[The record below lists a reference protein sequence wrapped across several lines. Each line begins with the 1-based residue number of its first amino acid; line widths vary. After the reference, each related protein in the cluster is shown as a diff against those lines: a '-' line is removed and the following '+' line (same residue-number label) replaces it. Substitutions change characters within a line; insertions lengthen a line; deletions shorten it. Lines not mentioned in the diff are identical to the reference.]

1 LPELNGNLAC
11 SVQAWPDLESGSM
24 RYLAIDHGLKR
35 TGLAICDEGESIA
48 SPLKVLTESKGLVE
62 SIVKI
67 ADEEQAEAFVIGM
80 PFNMDDS
87 EGPQAKLVR
96 QFAETLGQ
104 QTDLP
109 IHFQDER
116 LSSFDAEGKLAGMYT
131 RKKKK
136 GRLDAVAAASIL
148 QSFLEIKHGQ

>member
-1 LPELNGNLAC
+1 
-11 SVQAWPDLESGSM
+11 M
-24 RYLAIDHGLKR
+24 RYLAIDYGLKR

-48 SPLKVLTESKGLVE
+48 CPLKVLTEGKILIE
-62 SIVKI
+62 TIVKI
-67 ADEEQAEAFVIGM
+67 AGEEQAEAFVVGL

-96 QFAETLGQ
+96 EFAQALGKQ
-104 QTDLP
+104 IDLP

-116 LSSFDAEGKLAGMYT
+116 LSSFDAEGKLAGLYT

-148 QSFLEIKHGQ
+148 QSFLEIKHDQ

>member
-1 LPELNGNLAC
+1 
-11 SVQAWPDLESGSM
+11 M
-24 RYLAIDHGLKR
+24 RYLAIDYGLKR
-35 TGLAICDEGESIA
+35 TGLAICDEGETIA
-48 SPLKVLTESKGLVE
+48 SPLKVLTEGKVLIE
-62 SIVKI
+62 TIVKI
-67 ADEEQAEAFVIGM
+67 AGEEQADAFVVGL

-96 QFAETLGQ
+96 EFAKALGKQ
-104 QTDLP
+104 IDLP

-116 LSSFDAEGKLAGMYT
+116 LSSFDAEGKLAGLYT

>member
-1 LPELNGNLAC
+1 
-11 SVQAWPDLESGSM
+11 M
-24 RYLAIDHGLKR
+24 RYLAIDLGQKR

-48 SPLKVLTESKGLVE
+48 SPLRVLTESKGLVE
-62 SIVKI
+62 TIVKI
-67 ADEEQAEAFVIGM
+67 AGAEQAEAFVIGL

-96 QFAETLGQ
+96 QFAETLGER
-104 QTDLP
+104 TDLP
-109 IHFQDER
+109 IYFQEER

-148 QSFLEIKHGQ
+148 QSFLETKHSR